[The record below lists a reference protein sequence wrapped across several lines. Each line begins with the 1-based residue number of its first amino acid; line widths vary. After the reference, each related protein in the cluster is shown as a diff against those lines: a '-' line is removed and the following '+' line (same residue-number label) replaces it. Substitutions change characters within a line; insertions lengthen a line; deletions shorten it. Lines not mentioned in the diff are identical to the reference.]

1 MVPVSYKGFS
11 SQISTKSFQR
21 KENCNIKGCG
31 IFIELQHFIKTN
43 CLKVRSTNSGPKLN
57 SIMI

>member
-1 MVPVSYKGFS
+1 MVSVLYKGFS
-11 SQISTKSFQR
+11 FQISTKSFQR
-21 KENCNIKGCG
+21 KKNCNIKNCG

-57 SIMI
+57 SMI